1 MTKDSYRQILLQLS
15 TSNLTTTI
23 LIIHQKPMDGS
34 IHQAKIIGNSADI
47 IISTEPNNNFC
58 MLLLIDGAEDI
69 SSGLKVKKRNK
80 Y

>member
-1 MTKDSYRQILLQLS
+1 
-15 TSNLTTTI
+15 
-23 LIIHQKPMDGS
+23 MDGS